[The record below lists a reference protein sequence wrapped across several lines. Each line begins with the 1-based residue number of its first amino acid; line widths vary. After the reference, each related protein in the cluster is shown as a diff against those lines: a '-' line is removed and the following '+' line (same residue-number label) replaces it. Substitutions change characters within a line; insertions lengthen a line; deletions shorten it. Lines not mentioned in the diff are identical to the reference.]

1 MSSPAPGITW
11 YRSPRACSTAPTA
24 WSRSPGPALLPGSVW
39 WCLADEHTCNA
50 GTAGA
55 GTRIGHQDI
64 SRLTAGDRAGRGEPE
79 GARRGADG
87 DRRAVR
93 VGEDH
98 AAAPG
103 RDPGPADLR
112 HGAGHRPRCRRF
124 AGPGSGGAA
133 GRGDWVHLPAVLPRR
148 ARDRGGQR
156 RRRAAVPRDGARAT
170 AAAGRSSAGAGRARA
185 QAARPPDPAVRGGA
199 AAGRGRPRPGRPAG
213 HRAGRRADRQP
224 GPENRHRTAGTAR
237 RAQRGGHHD
246 RGHHPRPAGRR
257 PDAPPDH
264 HARRPHHHRHRRP
277 RRPPAAGRRPG
288 STARRNP
295 TMTAATLPSSP
306 APAGRPSRLYRR
318 RLRPADLAHLA
329 AVGLRTRKLR
339 ASLSALGIAIGV
351 AAIVAV
357 LGLSA
362 SSQAG
367 LLAQI
372 SKLGTNLLTV
382 QNGQNLTGGTAELP
396 KAAPA
401 MIGQLNGVTSVQDT
415 GTVSHVNV
423 FRSPLIPTINT
434 NALTVDAASIG
445 LPATVG
451 TSLAQGRWL
460 NAATA
465 REPVAV
471 LGAAAAQR
479 LGVDRIYPGERIWLG
494 GQWFYVTG
502 ILHQAVLAPGLNSAV
517 FVGFPAAEKY
527 LSFDG
532 HPSTVYLRAATS
544 KVQAVDNLLAYQANP
559 QNPTGVTVA
568 QPSAALTAQE
578 QAKGA
583 FNGLFLGL
591 GAVALLVG
599 AVGVANIMII
609 SVLER
614 RSEIGLRRALGATKG
629 HIRTQFLSEAIL
641 LGLLGGTVG
650 VALGTAATI
659 VYAHTKHWATTIP
672 IEAWAGGILASL
684 TIGAVA
690 GLLPALRAARLS
702 PTQALRTV

>member
-1 MSSPAPGITW
+1 
-11 YRSPRACSTAPTA
+11 
-24 WSRSPGPALLPGSVW
+24 
-39 WCLADEHTCNA
+39 
-50 GTAGA
+50 
-55 GTRIGHQDI
+55 
-64 SRLTAGDRAGRGEPE
+64 
-79 GARRGADG
+79 
-87 DRRAVR
+87 
-93 VGEDH
+93 
-98 AAAPG
+98 
-103 RDPGPADLR
+103 
-112 HGAGHRPRCRRF
+112 
-124 AGPGSGGAA
+124 
-133 GRGDWVHLPAVLPRR
+133 
-148 ARDRGGQR
+148 
-156 RRRAAVPRDGARAT
+156 
-170 AAAGRSSAGAGRARA
+170 
-185 QAARPPDPAVRGGA
+185 
-199 AAGRGRPRPGRPAG
+199 
-213 HRAGRRADRQP
+213 
-224 GPENRHRTAGTAR
+224 
-237 RAQRGGHHD
+237 
-246 RGHHPRPAGRR
+246 
-257 PDAPPDH
+257 
-264 HARRPHHHRHRRP
+264 
-277 RRPPAAGRRPG
+277 
-288 STARRNP
+288 
-295 TMTAATLPSSP
+295 MTAATLPSGP
-306 APAGRPSRLYRR
+306 APAARPSRLSRR
-318 RLRPADLAHLA
+318 RLRPADLARLA

-367 LLAQI
+367 LLAEI

-415 GTVSHVNV
+415 GTVSNVNV
-423 FRSPLIPTINT
+423 FRSPLIPAINT

-502 ILHQAVLAPGLNSAV
+502 ILHQAVLASELNSAV

-527 LSFDG
+527 LGFDG
-532 HPSTVYLRAATS
+532 HPSTVYLRTATS

-578 QAKGA
+578 KAKGA

-629 HIRTQFLSEAIL
+629 HIRIQFLSEAIL
-641 LGLLGGTVG
+641 LSLTGGAFG
-650 VALGTAATI
+650 IAAGAAATLI
-659 VYAHTKHWATTIP
+659 YAQRKGWATVIP
-672 IEAWAGGILASL
+672 TEAWAGALGATLI
-684 TIGAVA
+684 IGALA
-690 GLLPALRAARLS
+690 GLWPAIRAARLS
-702 PTQALRTV
+702 PTQALWSI